1 MSSNTTLLGNGFV
14 PNLVRLSFFIV
25 GVMFFFGPMQQL
37 MGTEYQWLSFL
48 IGGLLAASVISVIFF
63 KWKVSLP
70 IVLAFLAANLSGLS
84 ILNGDSQLIAARQV
98 YVEAAVNDIGQEAA
112 YIKLMP
118 NELQTWVRQF
128 QPGAGTANAHVDGP
142 IRGDEMR
149 FLSEP
154 STPKTGFETARVVYL
169 STSKLDMDDEQ
180 FVASYQELA
189 LEHGDWLGFFARCV
203 HSKHKTTPMIMPGAK
218 ETAERAKRSG
228 ISLCQRPEAAFGI
241 DLDEAAARYLQDLG
255 ISKCSNDNLD
265 CRMIRQDLRHYKNEL
280 FPI

>member
-14 PNLVRLSFFIV
+14 PNLLRLTFFIV

-48 IGGLLAASVISVIFF
+48 IGGLLAASVISVLFF

-70 IVLAFLAANLSGLS
+70 MVLAFLAANLAGFSVMGG
-84 ILNGDSQLIAARQV
+84 NTHLIGARQA

-128 QPGAGTANAHVDGP
+128 QPGSGTANAHVDGP
-142 IRGDEMR
+142 LKGDEMR

-154 STPKTGFETARVVYL
+154 STPKSGFEAARLVYL
-169 STSKLDMDDEQ
+169 STPNLDMDDEQ
-180 FVASYQELA
+180 FVSSYQALA

-203 HSKHKTTPMIMPGAK
+203 HSKYKTTPLIMPGAK
-218 ETAERAKRSG
+218 EAAERAKRSG
-228 ISLCQRPEAAFGI
+228 VNLCQRPEAAFGI
-241 DLDEAAARYLQDLG
+241 DLDAAAARYLQDRGL
-255 ISKCSNDNLD
+255 SKCTNENLD
-265 CRMIRQDLRHYKNEL
+265 CRMIRQDLRHYRNAL